1 MTISFLNLMYYLF
14 YRFIITQSFCSNI
27 DLHIISAYL
36 YYMDRLPLD
45 IHIEIVRYLPLRDAL
60 AYSQA
65 CTVAFDAV
73 YYVFAH
79 RDELDFSSVLDANN
93 TIALQNNMILSILHA
108 HTRASVIINFCL
120 PHTFTLFAELDQ
132 YLSLYWTKHTNM
144 DQTAAVGHPMGTLQR
159 IS

>member
-1 MTISFLNLMYYLF
+1 
-14 YRFIITQSFCSNI
+14 
-27 DLHIISAYL
+27 
-36 YYMDRLPLD
+36 MDHLPLN

-79 RDELDFSSVLDANN
+79 RDKLDFSSVLDANN
-93 TIALQNNMILSILHA
+93 TIALQDSMILAILHA
-108 HTRASVIINFCL
+108 HTRASVIIINFCL

-132 YLSLYWTKHTNM
+132 YLSLYWIKHT
-144 DQTAAVGHPMGTLQR
+144 QTQQKMRGYNYLPVV
-159 IS
+159 